1 MLFDM
6 LHYLKFYL
14 EYVLTWLKVNSLKP
28 NPGKFQFMRLE
39 TNPYIK
45 VNFFLER
52 NKTEKNQKVA
62 LLGITIGDKLNF
74 KTHNEDICRLANYK
88 LHVLQCIRKHLSTD
102 KTNTLCNASLSSQ
115 FY

>member
-1 MLFDM
+1 
-6 LHYLKFYL
+6 
-14 EYVLTWLKVNSLKP
+14 
-28 NPGKFQFMRLE
+28 MRLE

-52 NKTEKNQKVA
+52 NKIEKNQKVA

-102 KTNTLCNASLSSQ
+102 KTKTLCNASLSSQ